1 MSIDTIVKAASAN
14 KAVNTALS
22 VPAVETCF
30 AKHGATTS
38 KLVRGALGQEGTRAE
53 LVIEL
58 NNAKCP
64 MLPHWNASDAT
75 VKAVTALLIA
85 GMDKTHQSL
94 IGNSITMGDARKAHF
109 ADTELTGEK
118 LIKAKK
124 AFEAKW
130 NANKG
135 AAYLIRYGIKVA
147 YTALKSALDNPEEPA
162 GKGDKKGAE
171 LKGDKVVYSA
181 TQKAFAAF
189 VIAQAELGGLDK
201 PTAKQVDWAIR
212 AQKLVDEV
220 VADSKEAAKLKR
232 SKVEVKLRF
241 IPKAK

>member
-14 KAVNTALS
+14 KAVNVALS

-30 AKHGATTS
+30 AKYGATTS
-38 KLVRGALGQEGTRAE
+38 KLNKAFLGQEGARAA

-64 MLPHWNASDAT
+64 TLPDWNASDAT

-85 GMDKTHQSL
+85 GMDKAHQSL
-94 IGNSITMGDARKAHF
+94 ISNCITMGDARKAHF
-109 ADTELTGEK
+109 ADSVLTGDK
-118 LIKAKK
+118 LKKAKK

-130 NANKG
+130 NAKKG

-147 YTALKSALDNPEEPA
+147 YTALKSALDNPVAPE
-162 GKGDKKGAE
+162 GNGDKKGAK
-171 LKGDKVVYSA
+171 LQGDKVFYTA

-241 IPKAK
+241 GKAK